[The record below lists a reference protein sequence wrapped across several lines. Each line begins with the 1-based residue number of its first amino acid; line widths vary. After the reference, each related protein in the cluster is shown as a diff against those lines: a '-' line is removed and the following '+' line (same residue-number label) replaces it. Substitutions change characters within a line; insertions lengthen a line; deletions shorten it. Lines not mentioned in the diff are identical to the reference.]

1 MDEKNAMGTEG
12 GFAEDFKDGGMDRLK
27 QAERAKKF
35 AGDRRRD
42 GGEKRRENGENVN
55 PISEHRLRGSQLGLA
70 MNLVD
75 LLSTSADERTLSGRR
90 AVVIA

>member
-1 MDEKNAMGTEG
+1 MNEKNAMGTEG
-12 GFAEDFKDGGMDRLK
+12 GFAEDFKDGGMHTLK

-42 GGEKRRENGENVN
+42 GGKKRRENGRNVN
-55 PISEHRLRGSQLGLA
+55 PISEHRLCGSQLGLA

-75 LLSTSADERTLSGRR
+75 RLRTSAGERVLSGRR